1 MNRRSFLAGSACALG
16 TLVSHP
22 LLGEGASMPLRIDLD
37 LSQTLGRIPADFSGL
52 GYEISS
58 VAIPGLLS
66 PANHT
71 YIEMVKTLGQSG
83 VVRIG
88 GNTSDY
94 ASFQPEGQLIS
105 SPKATVINTESLRQL
120 GRFLDATGWKLIW
133 NLNLGSG
140 TEQQAA
146 LEAQAVASAAG
157 DKLLAFQ
164 IGNEPDLFAHE
175 GHRRSGYGYAQYLQ
189 EYRRY
194 KAAIR
199 GGLPAAR
206 FAGPDVA
213 VATDWAVRFAKDE
226 GHDLAPLTHHYYRGG
241 ASNPKSSLRELL
253 APDPNLIRMLETM
266 RAASRE
272 AGIPYRI
279 VETNS
284 FSGGG
289 KRGVSN
295 TFGSALWTLD
305 YMLTLASHG
314 TAGFNLETGMNQLGF
329 ISPYSPIMDDQRGH
343 YTAAPDYYGLLGFA
357 QLTGGVQLVADYDAS
372 GLNATVYAVKRDS
385 NLIVTIINKDDTR
398 AAETKIDAGDKFHH
412 GTIMRLTAPS
422 LRSKTGAMLGGSFID
437 ATGKWRAAGAEPVR
451 YQREFRLAVP
461 AGSAAF
467 VTLFAE

>member
-1 MNRRSFLAGSACALG
+1 MDRRSFLSGSACAMA

-22 LLGEGASMPLRIDLD
+22 LLGERVPTPLHIRLD
-37 LSQTLGRIPADFSGL
+37 LGQTLGRIPADFTGL

-71 YIEMVKTLGQSG
+71 YIEMVKTLGQHG
-83 VVRIG
+83 VIRIG

-94 ASFQPEGQLIS
+94 ASFQPEGRLVS
-105 SPKATVINTESLRQL
+105 SPKATVINAESLRQL

-140 TEQQAA
+140 TEPQAA
-146 LEAQAVASAAG
+146 QEAQAVASAVG

-199 GGLPAAR
+199 GRLAAAR

-226 GHDLAPLTHHYYRGG
+226 GRDLALLTHHYYRGG

-253 APDPNLIRMLETM
+253 APHPNLNKMLDTM

-305 YMLTLASHG
+305 YMLTLASYG
-314 TAGFNLETGMNQLGF
+314 AAGLNLETGMNQLGF

-343 YTAAPDYYGLLGFA
+343 YTAAPDYYGMLGFA
-357 QLTGGVQLVADYDAS
+357 QLMGGERLVADYDAS
-372 GLNATVYAVKRDS
+372 GLNASVHAVKRDGCV
-385 NLIVTIINKDDTR
+385 LITIVNKHTR
-398 AAETKIDAGDKFHH
+398 PAEARIDAGDKFHQ
-412 GTIMRLTAPS
+412 GTILRLTAPS
-422 LRSKTGAMLGGSFID
+422 LQSETGVTLGSSSVD
-437 ATGKWRAAGAEPVR
+437 STGQWRAAATEPIR
-451 YQREFRLAVP
+451 YQRELRLAVP

-467 VTLFAE
+467 VTLLAE